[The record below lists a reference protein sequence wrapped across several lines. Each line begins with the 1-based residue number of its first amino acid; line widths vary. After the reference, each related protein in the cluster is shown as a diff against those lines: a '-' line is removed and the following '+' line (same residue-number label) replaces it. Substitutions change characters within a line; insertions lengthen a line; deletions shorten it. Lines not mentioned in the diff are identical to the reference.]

1 METKERLSRFMAILL
16 SLCMVFTMMPMS
28 AVTAFAAGDADAR
41 SGEADVL
48 IFSTYLT
55 SRTGNERYVKAAR
68 ENIPEVFEEEGYTV
82 REKIEIGEEKHL
94 TEGDMAGIGLLILF
108 FPYRSCSDEDIALMR
123 EFLQGGGRIVM
134 IGENGRFTP
143 TENTVLTETAEKLG
157 GSFQISTQA
166 VGSLHTIKVDSEEM
180 PETSLTEN
188 LIYGL
193 SCNYVAPISYTGSVQ
208 PVLYYEDDV
217 WAVDQAAEMGRIFA
231 ISDINC
237 FGPLRE
243 NERPMKYSH
252 ADWAAL
258 KADTE
263 QWILNWLLDARNNQG
278 MVADYKDPNLGFGG
292 SPAVTVSADTHVS
305 VAGDYSFTV
314 TYEAQDDRTMD
325 ARTIGTD
332 DVTVTD
338 ADGNEL
344 VIGSAEILTG
354 ENEAA
359 TTVRYTVEAQNPG
372 IFTAGEYTISIV
384 NAGVEDSD
392 GHQVGGKTVPF
403 EVVELLVKIT
413 GPENVSVPLNG
424 SASLSVST
432 QVSGAEEPVTCSY
445 QWYRKTGGSYEPI
458 QGAVEAVYRIP
469 ENVTG
474 NAGEYVYRCKC
485 TVTTKDGEPVTIQ
498 SKDAVVTVQRGV
510 SIGTPTASEGDG
522 TSWSLSAK
530 LLEAGSEPITETRC
544 V

>member
-231 ISDINC
+231 LSDINC

-252 ADWAAL
+252 TDWAAL

-474 NAGEYVYRCKC
+474 NAGEYVYRCEC

-498 SKDAVVTVQRGV
+498 SKDAVVTVQRL
-510 SIGTPTASEGDG
+510 
-522 TSWSLSAK
+522 SL
-530 LLEAGSEPITETRC
+530 IHI
-544 V
+544 